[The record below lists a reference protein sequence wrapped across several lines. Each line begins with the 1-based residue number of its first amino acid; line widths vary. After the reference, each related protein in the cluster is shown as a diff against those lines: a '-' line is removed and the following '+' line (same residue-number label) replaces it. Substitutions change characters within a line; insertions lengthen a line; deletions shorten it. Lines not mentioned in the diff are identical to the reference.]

1 MPINFLPNYQRNYE
15 MKVTYNTCTHCAWIE
30 RGLLNR
36 CIYNNRLLIDLYWRR
51 RERECQVFTGI
62 LYPTIPE

>member
-1 MPINFLPNYQRNYE
+1 

-51 RERECQVFTGI
+51 RERDCQVFTGI